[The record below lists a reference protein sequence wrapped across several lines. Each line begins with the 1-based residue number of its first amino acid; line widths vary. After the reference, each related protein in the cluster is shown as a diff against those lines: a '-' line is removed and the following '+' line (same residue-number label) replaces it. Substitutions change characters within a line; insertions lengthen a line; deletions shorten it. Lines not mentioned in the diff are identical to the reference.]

1 MYFYMHV
8 HVDAWKMY
16 VNRFISPYWSKAY
29 SIPEPTTQAVMPCAM
44 AAMWWRPSTAVAFCV
59 PRAMLWSLSTL
70 SVRLFEQEHILKID
84 MFTSI
89 QYTTSYHYISL
100 YLYIYMIL
108 GGQSIQREGL
118 MVKCIDHPAVAL
130 ADVTAPR
137 KCLPSQEAEQR
148 CESCGVQLEDEMIL
162 GCPTLGREPLNIPL
176 LIGCK
181 KGG

>member
-1 MYFYMHV
+1 
-8 HVDAWKMY
+8 
-16 VNRFISPYWSKAY
+16 
-29 SIPEPTTQAVMPCAM
+29 
-44 AAMWWRPSTAVAFCV
+44 
-59 PRAMLWSLSTL
+59 
-70 SVRLFEQEHILKID
+70 
-84 MFTSI
+84 
-89 QYTTSYHYISL
+89 
-100 YLYIYMIL
+100 MIL

-118 MVKCIDHPAVAL
+118 MFKCIDHPAVAL

-137 KCLPSQEAEQR
+137 KCLPSQEAEQC

>member
-1 MYFYMHV
+1 
-8 HVDAWKMY
+8 
-16 VNRFISPYWSKAY
+16 
-29 SIPEPTTQAVMPCAM
+29 
-44 AAMWWRPSTAVAFCV
+44 
-59 PRAMLWSLSTL
+59 
-70 SVRLFEQEHILKID
+70 

-100 YLYIYMIL
+100 YLYIYIYMIL

-137 KCLPSQEAEQR
+137 KCLPSLEAEQR